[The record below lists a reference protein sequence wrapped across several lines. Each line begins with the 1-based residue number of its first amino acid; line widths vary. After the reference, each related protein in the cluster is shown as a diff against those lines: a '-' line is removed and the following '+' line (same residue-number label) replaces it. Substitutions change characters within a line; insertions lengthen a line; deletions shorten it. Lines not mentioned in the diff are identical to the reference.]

1 MRQPGGQSQTIP
13 SEGRPIQFSATSLP
27 GLYTVLQRAAGQTL
41 LEEPFSI
48 NASDERESDVRPKPI
63 ALGSGR
69 TLQANATPELVP
81 DEPRDLD
88 VAGAAGAGAAPV
100 RVVLVP

>member
-1 MRQPGGQSQTIP
+1 M
-13 SEGRPIQFSATSLP
+13 
-27 GLYTVLQRAAGQTL
+27 LQRAAGQTL

-69 TLQANATPELVP
+69 TLQANVPLQLVP
-81 DEPRDLD
+81 VNREIWTWLVPP
-88 VAGAAGAGAAPV
+88 GAGAAAV